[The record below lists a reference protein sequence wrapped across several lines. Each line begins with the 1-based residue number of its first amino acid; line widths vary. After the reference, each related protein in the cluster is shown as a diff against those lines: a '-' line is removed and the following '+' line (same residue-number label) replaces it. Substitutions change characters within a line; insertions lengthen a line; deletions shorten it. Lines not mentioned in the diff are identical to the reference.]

1 MTQAIESLLD
11 DGTYL
16 TDFNEIAKYSIDIV
30 GDFESTPLG
39 VMRPRTTEE
48 VSKIMTW
55 CHANKVPVIPQG
67 GNTGLCGGCIP
78 KDIEGAVILSTDRMN
93 QVRDLDVM
101 GNTLTVE
108 AGCVLADVQKL
119 ALDNNRFFPVTHGGQ
134 GSAQI
139 GGNLSTNSGGNNVL
153 KYGTTRAQVLGLEVV
168 LPDGRIWNGLRAL
181 HKDTAGNDLKQIF
194 IGAEGTLGIITAA
207 VLKLRPL
214 AVSRETALVAIKE
227 PADGLWLLRKLQEY
241 VGETVSSFELMS
253 KNAVDTFFAFKPEA
267 RVPFGESHPYLCIM
281 EAESPSIFFDLRGAF
296 EAALEDAF
304 NEGKAIDAVIAEAD
318 QHRMDFW
325 AIREGMAHAMVEDD
339 SCLKSDTS
347 VPVAQIADFV
357 AQATNEF
364 ERLVPGMRAT
374 PLGHMGDGN
383 IHFNGQR
390 PLDMDK
396 QTFIEHWDV
405 LKNAVE
411 DISVELGGS
420 VCAEHGVGRIKKKA
434 MSRVKSDVEMD
445 LFRTLKKAL
454 DPGGICNPGAV
465 L

>member
-1 MTQAIESLLD
+1 MPLDLVNLLD
-11 DGTYL
+11 EGVYL
-16 TDFNEIAKYSIDIV
+16 TDAVDTAKYRTDIV
-30 GDFESTPLG
+30 GDSTSNPEG
-39 VMRPRTTEE
+39 VARPRTTEE
-48 VSKIMTW
+48 VSKIMAW

-78 KDIEGAVILSTDRMN
+78 KDLEGAVILSLDRMN
-93 QVRDLDVM
+93 AVRDLDIL
-101 GNTLTVE
+101 GNTITVE
-108 AGCVLADVQKL
+108 AGCVLADVQRI
-119 ALDNNRFFPVTHGGQ
+119 ALEANRLFPVSHGGQ

-181 HKDTAGNDLKQIF
+181 HKDTAGIDLKQLF

-207 VLKLRPL
+207 VLKLRPQP
-214 AVSRETALVAIKE
+214 VSRETAMVAINA

-253 KNAVDTFFAFKPEA
+253 KNTIDTFIAFKPEA
-267 RVPFGESHPYLCIM
+267 RVPFSESHPYLCLM
-281 EAESPSIFFDLRGAF
+281 EAESPSRFFDLRGAF
-296 EAALEDAF
+296 EAALADAF
-304 NEGKAIDAVIAEAD
+304 EEGKVIDAVIAEAD
-318 QHRMDFW
+318 QHRKDFW
-325 AIREGMAHAMVEDD
+325 AIREGMAVAMVEDQ

-347 VPVAQIADFV
+347 VPVNAIAEFIDK
-357 AQATNEF
+357 TSTEF
-364 ERLVPGMRAT
+364 ERLVPGIRPS
-374 PLGHMGDGN
+374 PLGHIGDGN

-396 QTFIEHWDV
+396 ETFISHWDA
-405 LKNAVE
+405 LKDAVE

-434 MSRVKSDVEMD
+434 VARSKSAEEMA
-445 LFRTLKKAL
+445 LFRTLKSAL
-454 DPGGICNPGAV
+454 DPQEICNPGAV

>member
-1 MTQAIESLLD
+1 MELKTLLD
-11 DGTYL
+11 DGVYL
-16 TDFNEIAKYSIDIV
+16 TEAADIAKYRVDIV
-30 GDFESTPLG
+30 GDIESTPRG

-48 VSKIMTW
+48 VSKIMAW
-55 CHANKVPVIPQG
+55 CHTNNVPVIPQG

-78 KDIEGAVILSTDRMN
+78 KDLDSAVILSTDRMN
-93 QVRDLDVM
+93 QVRDLDVL
-101 GNTLTVE
+101 GNTITVE

-119 ALDNNRFFPVTHGGQ
+119 ALDANRFFPVTHGGQ

-207 VLKLRPL
+207 VLKLRPQ

-227 PADGLWLLRKLQEY
+227 PADALWLLRKLQDY

-253 KNAVDTFFAFKPEA
+253 KNAVDTYFSFKPEA
-267 RVPFGESHPYLCIM
+267 RNPFNESHPYLCIM
-281 EAESPSIFFDLRGAF
+281 EAESPSKFFDLRGAF
-296 EAALEDAF
+296 EAALEEAF
-304 NEGKAIDAVIAEAD
+304 NEGKAINAVIAEAD

-325 AIREGMAHAMVEDD
+325 AIREGMAVAMVEDE

-347 VPVAQIADFV
+347 VPVAQIAEFV
-357 AQATNEF
+357 AKTTAEF

-374 PLGHMGDGN
+374 PLGHIGDGN

-390 PLDMDK
+390 QFDMDK
-396 QTFIEHWDV
+396 QTFISHWDK

-434 MSRVKSDVEMD
+434 VARVKSDVEMD
-445 LFRTLKKAL
+445 LFWTLKKAL

>member
-1 MTQAIESLLD
+1 MTQALESLLD

-55 CHANKVPVIPQG
+55 CHANKIPVIPQG

>member
-1 MTQAIESLLD
+1 MTQALESLLD

-267 RVPFGESHPYLCIM
+267 RIPFGESHPYLCIM
-281 EAESPSIFFDLRGAF
+281 EAESPSTFFDLRGAF

-347 VPVAQIADFV
+347 VPVAQIANFV

>member
-1 MTQAIESLLD
+1 MTQALESLLD

-267 RVPFGESHPYLCIM
+267 RIPFGESHPYLCIM
-281 EAESPSIFFDLRGAF
+281 EAESPSTFFDLRGAF

>member
-1 MTQAIESLLD
+1 MTQALESLLD

-281 EAESPSIFFDLRGAF
+281 EAESPSTFFDLRGAF

-445 LFRTLKKAL
+445 LFRTLKNAL

>member
-1 MTQAIESLLD
+1 MTQALESLLD

-267 RVPFGESHPYLCIM
+267 RIPFGESHPYLCIM
-281 EAESPSIFFDLRGAF
+281 EAESPSTFFDLRGAF

-405 LKNAVE
+405 LKIAVE

>member
-1 MTQAIESLLD
+1 MTQALESLLD

-267 RVPFGESHPYLCIM
+267 RVPFRESHPYLCIM
-281 EAESPSIFFDLRGAF
+281 EAESPSTFFDLRGAF

-405 LKNAVE
+405 LKIAVE

>member
-1 MTQAIESLLD
+1 
-11 DGTYL
+11 
-16 TDFNEIAKYSIDIV
+16 
-30 GDFESTPLG
+30 
-39 VMRPRTTEE
+39 
-48 VSKIMTW
+48 
-55 CHANKVPVIPQG
+55 
-67 GNTGLCGGCIP
+67 
-78 KDIEGAVILSTDRMN
+78 
-93 QVRDLDVM
+93 
-101 GNTLTVE
+101 
-108 AGCVLADVQKL
+108 
-119 ALDNNRFFPVTHGGQ
+119 
-134 GSAQI
+134 
-139 GGNLSTNSGGNNVL
+139 
-153 KYGTTRAQVLGLEVV
+153 
-168 LPDGRIWNGLRAL
+168 
-181 HKDTAGNDLKQIF
+181 
-194 IGAEGTLGIITAA
+194 
-207 VLKLRPL
+207 
-214 AVSRETALVAIKE
+214 
-227 PADGLWLLRKLQEY
+227 
-241 VGETVSSFELMS
+241 
-253 KNAVDTFFAFKPEA
+253 
-267 RVPFGESHPYLCIM
+267 M
-281 EAESPSIFFDLRGAF
+281 EAESPSTFFDLRGAF

-374 PLGHMGDGN
+374 PLGHIGDGN

-454 DPGGICNPGAV
+454 DPQGICNPGAV

>member
-1 MTQAIESLLD
+1 MTQALESLLD

-48 VSKIMTW
+48 VSKIMIW

-168 LPDGRIWNGLRAL
+168 LPDGRIWDGLRAL

-227 PADGLWLLRKLQEY
+227 PADGLWLLRNL
-241 VGETVSSFELMS
+241 
-253 KNAVDTFFAFKPEA
+253 
-267 RVPFGESHPYLCIM
+267 
-281 EAESPSIFFDLRGAF
+281 
-296 EAALEDAF
+296 
-304 NEGKAIDAVIAEAD
+304 
-318 QHRMDFW
+318 
-325 AIREGMAHAMVEDD
+325 
-339 SCLKSDTS
+339 
-347 VPVAQIADFV
+347 
-357 AQATNEF
+357 
-364 ERLVPGMRAT
+364 
-374 PLGHMGDGN
+374 
-383 IHFNGQR
+383 
-390 PLDMDK
+390 
-396 QTFIEHWDV
+396 
-405 LKNAVE
+405 
-411 DISVELGGS
+411 
-420 VCAEHGVGRIKKKA
+420 
-434 MSRVKSDVEMD
+434 
-445 LFRTLKKAL
+445 
-454 DPGGICNPGAV
+454 
-465 L
+465 

>member
-1 MTQAIESLLD
+1 MGLETLLD
-11 DGTYL
+11 DGVYL
-16 TDFNEIAKYSIDIV
+16 TEATDIAKYRVDIV
-30 GDFESTPLG
+30 GDIESTPRG
-39 VMRPRTTEE
+39 VMRPRTTDE
-48 VSKIMTW
+48 VSQIMAW
-55 CHANKVPVIPQG
+55 CHTNNVAVIPQG

-78 KDIEGAVILSTDRMN
+78 KDLDSAVILSTDRMN
-93 QVRDLDVM
+93 QVRDLDVL
-101 GNTLTVE
+101 GNTITVE

-119 ALDNNRFFPVTHGGQ
+119 ALDANRFFPVTHGGQ

-207 VLKLRPL
+207 VLKLRPQ

-227 PADGLWLLRKLQEY
+227 PADALWMLRKLQDY

-253 KNAVDTFFAFKPEA
+253 KNAVDTYFSFKPEA
-267 RVPFGESHPYLCIM
+267 RNPFNESHPYLCIM
-281 EAESPSIFFDLRGAF
+281 EAESPSKFFDLRGAF
-296 EAALEDAF
+296 EAALEEAF

-325 AIREGMAHAMVEDD
+325 AIREGMAVAMVEDE

-347 VPVAQIADFV
+347 VPVAQIAEFV
-357 AQATNEF
+357 SKTTVEF

-374 PLGHMGDGN
+374 PLGHIGDGN

-390 PLDMDK
+390 PFDMDK
-396 QTFIEHWDV
+396 QTFISHWGK

-434 MSRVKSDVEMD
+434 VARAKSDVEMD

-454 DPGGICNPGAV
+454 DPDGICNPGAV

>member
-1 MTQAIESLLD
+1 MTQALESLLD

>member
-1 MTQAIESLLD
+1 MAQALETLLY
-11 DGTYL
+11 DGAYL
-16 TDFNEIAKYSIDIV
+16 TDPKEITKYSVDIV
-30 GDFESTPLG
+30 GDFESSPLG
-39 VMRPRTTEE
+39 VIRPRTTEE

-347 VPVAQIADFV
+347 VPVAQIANFV

-374 PLGHMGDGN
+374 PLGHIGDGN

>member
-1 MTQAIESLLD
+1 MTQALETLLD
-11 DGTYL
+11 DGVYL
-16 TDFNEIAKYSIDIV
+16 TDFKEIAKYSVDIV
-30 GDFESTPLG
+30 GDFESAPLG

-93 QVRDLDVM
+93 QIRNLDVM
-101 GNTLTVE
+101 GNTITVE

-168 LPDGRIWNGLRAL
+168 LPDGRIWDGLRAL

-207 VLKLRPL
+207 VLKLRPQ

-267 RVPFGESHPYLCIM
+267 RVPFRESHPYLCIM
-281 EAESPSIFFDLRGAF
+281 EAESPSTFFDLRGAF

-304 NEGKAIDAVIAEAD
+304 KEGKAIDAVIAEAD

-374 PLGHMGDGN
+374 PLGHIGDGN

-454 DPGGICNPGAV
+454 DPQGICNPGAV

>member
-1 MTQAIESLLD
+1 MTQALESLLD

-267 RVPFGESHPYLCIM
+267 RVPFRESHPYLCIM
-281 EAESPSIFFDLRGAF
+281 EAESPSTFFDLRGAF

-374 PLGHMGDGN
+374 PLGHIGDGN

-454 DPGGICNPGAV
+454 DPQGICNPGAV

>member
-1 MTQAIESLLD
+1 MAQALETLLY
-11 DGTYL
+11 DGAYL
-16 TDFNEIAKYSIDIV
+16 TDPKEITKYSVDIV
-30 GDFESTPLG
+30 GDFESSPLG
-39 VMRPRTTEE
+39 VIRPRTTEE

-93 QVRDLDVM
+93 QVRNLDVM
-101 GNTLTVE
+101 GNTITVE
-108 AGCVLADVQKL
+108 SGCVLADIQKL

-168 LPDGRIWNGLRAL
+168 LPNGRIWDGLRAL

-207 VLKLRPL
+207 VLKLRPQ
-214 AVSRETALVAIKE
+214 AVSRETALVAIKD

-267 RVPFGESHPYLCIM
+267 RVPFREDHPYLCIM
-281 EAESPSIFFDLRGAF
+281 EAESPSTFFDLRGAF

-304 NEGKAIDAVIAEAD
+304 NECKAIDAVIAEAD

-347 VPVAQIADFV
+347 VPVSQIAEFV
-357 AQATNEF
+357 TQATNEF
-364 ERLVPGMRAT
+364 ERLVPGIRAT
-374 PLGHMGDGN
+374 PLGHIGDGN

-396 QTFIEHWDV
+396 LTFIEHWDV

-411 DISVELGGS
+411 DISVKLGGS

-445 LFRTLKKAL
+445 LFHTLKKAL
-454 DPGGICNPGAV
+454 DPQGICNPGAI